1 MAAAGDLVDLALRCA
16 PRSGTHATRSPLLQI
31 LRADAPYDNVHSMHK
46 PSLCF
51 IVQGAK
57 IVKVGDRK
65 LRYRENEFLYSS
77 VELPISGEVV
87 EASARRPYMVL
98 ALEIEPNVVFDLVS
112 ASESVERRKPTVG
125 HQAIFVGRDERM
137 TDAFRRLLASLGNP
151 VDAQVLAP
159 MVIREIVYLM
169 LRGPY
174 GDAVR
179 EVGIADSQ
187 TQRIVSVIERLKEQY
202 ATQVSMTEL
211 ARLAGMSVS
220 SFHAHFKKVT
230 TLTPLQYQK
239 HLRLREARRLLLT
252 KATTAADAGYR
263 VGYESA
269 SQFNREYAR
278 YFGLPPMSDV
288 RSLTSAASRSL
299 SASGRV

>member
-1 MAAAGDLVDLALRCA
+1 MSAAEQDLVALAMRWA
-16 PRSGTHATRSPLLQI
+16 PKAGQHTTPIPALQI
-31 LRADAPYDNVHSMHK
+31 LRADATYERVHSMHR

-57 IVKVGDRK
+57 IVRVGERT
-65 LRYRENEFLYSS
+65 LRYGTEEFLYSS
-77 VELPISGEVV
+77 VELPITGEVV
-87 EASARRPYMVL
+87 EASSRRPYIVL
-98 ALEIEPNVVFDLVS
+98 ALEIEPHIVFDLVS
-112 ASESVERRKPTVG
+112 TSESAERRKA
-125 HQAIFVGRDERM
+125 QRAIFVGRDAQM
-137 TDAFRRLLASLGNP
+137 TDAFRRLLECLADPG
-151 VDAQVLAP
+151 DAQVLVP
-159 MVIREIVYLM
+159 MVIREIVYRL

-174 GDAVR
+174 GAAVR
-179 EVGIADSQ
+179 DVGIADGQ
-187 TQRIVSVIERLKEQY
+187 THRIVSVIERLKRDY
-202 ATQVSMTEL
+202 AEAISMAAL

-252 KATTAADAGYR
+252 SATTAADAGYQ

-269 SQFNREYAR
+269 SQFNREYSR

-288 RSLTSAASRSL
+288 RLRK
-299 SASGRV
+299 

>member
-1 MAAAGDLVDLALRCA
+1 MASESDADLVAL
-16 PRSGTHATRSPLLQI
+16 ATRLAPKPGTFQTNSPALQI
-31 LRADAPYDNVHSMHK
+31 LRADATYSRVHSMHK

-57 IVKVGDRK
+57 IVRVGDK
-65 LRYRENEFLYSS
+65 TLRYGANEFLYSS
-77 VELPISGEVV
+77 VELPITGEVI
-87 EASARRPYMVL
+87 EASARKPYMVL
-98 ALEIEPNVVFDLVS
+98 VLEIEPHVVFDLVS
-112 ASESVERRKPTVG
+112 SAGSAERRKPG
-125 HQAIFVGRDERM
+125 DSPRAIFVGKDEHM
-137 TDAFRRLLASLGNP
+137 TDAFRRLLGCLRDP
-151 VDAQVLAP
+151 VDAQVLVP
-159 MVIREIVYLM
+159 MVAREIVYRL

-174 GDAVR
+174 GAAVR

-187 TQRIVSVIERLKEQY
+187 TQRIVTIIERLKSDY
-202 ATQVSMTEL
+202 ASPLAMNDL
-211 ARLAGMSVS
+211 ARAAGMSLS

-252 KATTAADAGYR
+252 SATTAADTAYR
-263 VGYESA
+263 VGYESP

-288 RSLTSAASRSL
+288 RKTARAS
-299 SASGRV
+299 